1 MKSWYLCALFGLLI
15 AGTAAAPAEAKRD
28 KTKFSQ
34 LQLDPAEDVGLENTI
49 GGTEGPEEEGEDVD
63 EGLTGEDSLEDAGG
77 DPDEEGGEDTTE
89 DGGEDAE
96 EEAGEDAEE
105 GGEDADEP
113 PEDAVEDAEDDSVED
128 GTEVPE
134 DEGGEEGTEVPEEEG
149 EEEEEEEE
157 GEEEGTSEEEG
168 EEEEEEEQ
176 EEEEEEGTDVPE
188 EEGEEEEEEEEEE
201 GTEVP
206 EEEDDGTLGAVRLT
220 GGNSTYEGKV
230 NVFRKGSWN
239 TLCDNSW
246 VVPSGKK
253 NAAVVCRQLGFGKP
267 RAWSLDGRDE
277 FDPLAMKQWKSQLPI
292 VSELIHCTG
301 TEATLNACYRYP
313 GRTCWHGS
321 DVYVRCQPPSEDV
334 SPTESADAD
343 PTEDADANPTE
354 AADLRS
360 KLAEVSSRITDRLAR
375 FRRSLASII
384 GWH

>member
-1 MKSWYLCALFGLLI
+1 MKSWYLCAFFGLLI

-96 EEAGEDAEE
+96 E
-105 GGEDADEP
+105 P
-113 PEDAVEDAEDDSVED
+113 PEDAVEDAVEDSVED

-157 GEEEGTSEEEG
+157 
-168 EEEEEEEQ
+168 
-176 EEEEEEGTDVPE
+176 
-188 EEGEEEEEEEEEE
+188 EE

-206 EEEDDGTLGAVRLT
+206 EEEGEEEDDGTLGAVRLT

-334 SPTESADAD
+334 SPTESADAN
-343 PTEDADANPTE
+343 PTEDADADLTEDPDANPTE